1 MDTNFKWYN
10 PVSWFS
16 NQTEEPKTE
25 KKLDPTAY
33 YGLTYTNVQTV
44 SFNGEKNPGAA
55 GPMVDYR
62 PDYAGLRV
70 RSWQSVFESDLAQ
83 IGINKLITWVIGKGL
98 KIQSEPEV
106 TVLEDEGIKLDK
118 AKFVKSF
125 EHRFNLWKRRKSCD
139 YSNQNNL
146 NDLCRE
152 AERNAIIGGDVL
164 VVLRVVKGDLKIQLI
179 DGENVQSPY
188 YGTQDWPQNL
198 PNGHTII
205 DGVEINDKREQ
216 VAYYVK
222 VYAVDAS
229 FENLYKYK
237 FERIPAIGAKT
248 GTKMAYLYYGFK
260 NRINN
265 VRGIPL
271 LSACF
276 EKLNNIDL
284 YSGATLKQAQEAAKV
299 DYQVVHNK
307 EAAGQAPWVNATV
320 SAANGMGPLNND
332 QLPVTNDGEEVGKTV
347 HVTGLGTAIN
357 NNPGSRI
364 EMLENKNTLYF
375 KDFYETHA
383 DTFFATLMLPPDV
396 AMGKYNNSFSASR
409 AAIMDWAHV
418 LSVKRE
424 HHYEGFLEPIVSLW
438 LELQILTNKI
448 QAPGYVVARSQGN
461 RIITECYKVVRFTG
475 ANVPHIDPL
484 KEVKAAREKLGK
496 AFDYVP
502 LDDLENVTESLG
514 GGDSNENI
522 EQASEELKKAEGL
535 GLKAPPEPQPINQ
548 PIEKTKPVKKK
559 KPI

>member
-1 MDTNFKWYN
+1 MATKFKWYN
-10 PVSWFS
+10 PIGWFS
-16 NQTEEPKTE
+16 NQTDKPQQAKV
-25 KKLDPTAY
+25 LDPTAY

-44 SFNGEKNPGAA
+44 SFNGEKNPGGA

-83 IGINKLITWVIGKGL
+83 IGINKLITWVIGKEL
-98 KIQSEPEV
+98 KIQVEPEV
-106 TVLEDEGIKLDK
+106 DILKEEGISLDK
-118 AKFVKSF
+118 QKFIKSF
-125 EHRFNLWKRRKSCD
+125 ESRFNLWKRDTCCD
-139 YSNQNNL
+139 YSNLLNL
-146 NDLCRE
+146 NDLSKE
-152 AERNAIIGGDVL
+152 AERNSIIGGDVL
-164 VVLRVVKGDLKIQLI
+164 VVLRVVKGELKIQLI

-188 YGTQDWPQNL
+188 YGSQDWPQNL

-205 DGVEINDKREQ
+205 DGVEINEKREHM
-216 VAYYVK
+216 AYYVK

-237 FERIPAIGAKT
+237 FERIPARGAKT

-276 EKLNNIDL
+276 EKLNNMDL
-284 YSGATLKQAQEAAKV
+284 YSEATLKQAQEAAKV
-299 DYQVVHNK
+299 DYQVVHDK
-307 EAAGQAPWVNATV
+307 EASGQAPWANSTV
-320 SAANGMGPLNND
+320 QASNGMGPLNNS
-332 QLPVTNDGEEVGKTV
+332 QLPTTDEGTEVGKTV

-357 NNPGSRI
+357 NNPGSKI

-375 KDFYETHA
+375 KDFYETHS
-383 DTFFATLMLPPDV
+383 DTFFAVIQIPPNV

-409 AAIMDWAHV
+409 AAIMDWGHILA
-418 LSVKRE
+418 VKRQ

-438 LELQILTNKI
+438 LELQILKNKI
-448 QAPGYVVARSQGN
+448 QAPGYVIARSQGEK
-461 RIITECYKVVRFTG
+461 IITDCYKVVRFIG

-496 AFDYVP
+496 AFDFVP
-502 LDDLENVTESLG
+502 LDDLENITESLG
-514 GGDSNENI
+514 GGDSIENL
-522 EQASEELKKAEGL
+522 EQASEELKMAESL
-535 GLKAPPEPQPINQ
+535 GLKDKTPPPSDKEI
-548 PIEKTKPVKKK
+548 KTPVKK
-559 KPI
+559 

>member
-1 MDTNFKWYN
+1 MDTKFKWYN
-10 PVSWFS
+10 PISWFS
-16 NQTEEPKTE
+16 NQTDTLKSTRAA
-25 KKLDPTAY
+25 DPTAY

-44 SFNGEKNPGAA
+44 SFNGEKNPGSA

-98 KIQSEPEV
+98 KIQVEPEV
-106 TVLEDEGIKLDK
+106 SVLADEGINIDK

-125 EHRFNLWKRRKSCD
+125 ESRFNLWKRGASCD
-139 YSNQNNL
+139 YSNQFNL
-146 NDLCRE
+146 NELCRE

-164 VVLRVVKGDLKIQLI
+164 VILRVIKGELKIQLI
-179 DGENVQSPY
+179 DGEHVQSPY
-188 YGTQDWPQNL
+188 YGSQDWPQNL

-205 DGVEINDKREQ
+205 DGVEINEKREHM
-216 VAYYVK
+216 AYYVK

-237 FERIPAIGAKT
+237 FERIPARGAKS

-276 EKLNNIDL
+276 EKLNNMDL
-284 YSGATLKQAQEAAKV
+284 YSEATLKQAQEAAKV
-299 DYQVVHNK
+299 DYQVVHDK
-307 EAAGQAPWVNATV
+307 EASGQAPWANSTV
-320 SAANGMGPLNND
+320 QASNGMGPLNNS
-332 QLPVTNDGEEVGKTV
+332 QLPTTDEGTEVGKTV

-357 NNPGSRI
+357 NNPGSKI

-375 KDFYETHA
+375 KDFYETHS
-383 DTFFATLMLPPDV
+383 DTFFAVIQLPPNV

-418 LSVKRE
+418 LGVKRE

-438 LELQILTNKI
+438 LELQILKNKI
-448 QAPGYVVARSQGN
+448 QAPGYVIARSQGDK
-461 RIITECYKVVRFTG
+461 IITDCYKVVRFIG

-496 AFDYVP
+496 GFDYVP

-514 GGDSNENI
+514 GGDSNENL
-522 EQASEELKKAEGL
+522 EQCAEELKKAESL
-535 GLKAPPEPQPINQ
+535 GLKEKPQQ
-548 PIEKTKPVKKK
+548 VIEKEPVPGKK
-559 KPI
+559 